1 MKQAIHH
8 AWRHFLT
15 FIEDSDD
22 MLMGFFKAR
31 ESLMASILGLMM
43 LIWGIVMHQYYLLIA
58 VVLAGAIGYGMGFT
72 PAFLIAFIL
81 IVIPTRFVHL
91 LPIAEMIIEIIG
103 TSIIAWLGREHRL
116 AARKRLLWGSTY
128 YEKQIVSWT
137 FVNEVRNS
145 LLAMRLL
152 LFQKSQDNSPS
163 TNLKLIEDELL
174 RLESLFG
181 KLHDKNPSK

>member
-1 MKQAIHH
+1 MKQIIHH
-8 AWRHFLT
+8 AWRRFLT
-15 FIEDSDD
+15 FTEDFDD

-31 ESLMASILGLMM
+31 QSLMAAIIGLMM
-43 LIWGIVMHQYYLLIA
+43 LIWGIAMHQYFLLVA

-116 AARKRLLWGSTY
+116 TARKRLLWGGDD

-152 LFQKSQDNSPS
+152 LFQKNQDNSS
-163 TNLKLIEDELL
+163 GTNLKLIEDELL

-181 KLHDKNPSK
+181 KLHDKNSSK